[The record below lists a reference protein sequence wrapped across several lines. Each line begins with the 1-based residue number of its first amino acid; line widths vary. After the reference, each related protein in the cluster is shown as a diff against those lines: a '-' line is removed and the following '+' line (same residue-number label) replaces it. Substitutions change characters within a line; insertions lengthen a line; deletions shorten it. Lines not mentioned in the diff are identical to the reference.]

1 MSTSYPLY
9 ICCREF
15 PGVPRGDY
23 LLATGARC
31 SPKPRR
37 MTFAGGCSPMLS
49 RMELP
54 GDYLRATGARCSP
67 VAADEWLSPGDY
79 LRARGARCSPGGR
92 LQIQKRK
99 AARRSFFMAVLQ
111 KKKLACFSV
120 ILPQKKDTDVVRV
133 FAFLELAERGG
144 FEPPEPIRVQRFS
157 RPPRS
162 TAPASL
168 RSFRG
173 QGLWFGSEAEI
184 CRQRQTRW
192 YIPASLRGWQ
202 R

>member
-1 MSTSYPLY
+1 MVVAYILTEMSTSYPLY

-54 GDYLRATGARCSP
+54 SGDYLRATGARCSP
-67 VAADEWLSPGDY
+67 KPRRMTFAGECSPMLSRMELPGDY
-79 LRARGARCSPGGR
+79 LRATGARCSPGGR

-99 AARRSFFMAVLQ
+99 AARRSFLWRRAG
-111 KKKLACFSV
+111 KNKLACFYGK
-120 ILPQKKDTDVVRV
+120 LP
-133 FAFLELAERGG
+133 
-144 FEPPEPIRVQRFS
+144 
-157 RPPRS
+157 
-162 TAPASL
+162 
-168 RSFRG
+168 
-173 QGLWFGSEAEI
+173 
-184 CRQRQTRW
+184 
-192 YIPASLRGWQ
+192 
-202 R
+202 

>member
-54 GDYLRATGARCSP
+54 AGGLPSRRRRS
-67 VAADEWLSPGDY
+67 VF
-79 LRARGARCSPGGR
+79 PGGEASDPKTQSSKAQ
-92 LQIQKRK
+92 LFYGSITEKKAGLFFCNTATKKRHG
-99 AARRSFFMAVLQ
+99 RCPCL
-111 KKKLACFSV
+111 C
-120 ILPQKKDTDVVRV
+120 V
-133 FAFLELAERGG
+133 FGSGGERGIRTPG
-144 FEPPEPIRVQRFS
+144 THKGSTVFE
-157 RPPRS
+157 
-162 TAPASL
+162 TAPFD
-168 RSFRG
+168 RSGISPFISG
-173 QGLWFGSEAEI
+173 AGFVVWI
-184 CRQRQTRW
+184 
-192 YIPASLRGWQ
+192 
-202 R
+202 

>member
-37 MTFAGGCSPMLS
+37 MTFAGECSPMLS

-67 VAADEWLSPGDY
+67 GITFAPQALGVPRGGGFSSKNAKQQGATFYGGGPGKTSS
-79 LRARGARCSPGGR
+79 LVFTASCH
-92 LQIQKRK
+92 
-99 AARRSFFMAVLQ
+99 
-111 KKKLACFSV
+111 
-120 ILPQKKDTDVVRV
+120 KKDTDFVRV